1 MGQQRTTGE
10 SRHLTRIVVTGASGN
25 YGRSFTDKL
34 IAQGRARDLILITR
48 TPAKLA
54 DRVEQGCE
62 VRYGDFDKPETL
74 RSAVAGA
81 DKMLLI
87 SGTRVGARVVQH
99 KAAIDAAAQAG
110 VQHIAYTS
118 FIGIDDPANPAEV
131 RHDHIETER
140 LIRASGMAWTMLRD
154 AHYADAMILMAG
166 PGVMQTGQWV
176 SNSGEGRE
184 AMVWREDCV
193 ESAVAVLTTD
203 GHEGRIYNIT
213 GPDLQTFSEVT
224 EILSEV
230 TGKPIRYV
238 PVDDEQ
244 QYAIFDAMG
253 IPRRPVDD
261 SYVGGIPWNSDDM
274 VTFGQAIREGF
285 LEICTNDVELL
296 TGRPARSV
304 RQMIEENVGM
314 LRAAAD

>member
-1 MGQQRTTGE
+1 M
-10 SRHLTRIVVTGASGN
+10 TRIVVTGASGN
-25 YGRSFTDKL
+25 YGRAFTDAL
-34 IAQGRARDLILITR
+34 IAKGCAQDLILITR

-54 DRVEQGCE
+54 DRITQGCE

-74 RSAVAGA
+74 QAAVMGA

-99 KAAIDAAAQAG
+99 KAAIDAAAKAG
-110 VQHIAYTS
+110 VTHIAYTS

-131 RHDHIETER
+131 RHDHIETEH

-166 PGVMQTGQWV
+166 PGVMQSGQWI
-176 SNSGEGRE
+176 SNAGGGLE
-184 AMVWREDCV
+184 AMVWRDDCV
-193 ESAVAVLTTD
+193 AAAVAVMTSD
-203 GHEGRIYNIT
+203 GHEGQTYNIT
-213 GPDLQTFSEVT
+213 GPELQTFEHVT
-224 EILSEV
+224 AILSDV
-230 TGKPIRYV
+230 TGKPISYV
-238 PVDDEQ
+238 SVDDDQ
-244 QYAIFDAMG
+244 QYAMFDAMG

-261 SYVGGIPWNSDDM
+261 QTVGGLPWNSDDM

-285 LEICTNDVELL
+285 LEVCTKDVERL

-304 RQMIEENVGM
+304 RQMIEENVEF
-314 LRAAAD
+314 LRSAAQ

>member
-1 MGQQRTTGE
+1 M
-10 SRHLTRIVVTGASGN
+10 TRIVVTGASGN
-25 YGRSFTDKL
+25 YGRAFTDAL
-34 IAQGRARDLILITR
+34 IAKGRAQDLILITR
-48 TPAKLA
+48 TPAKLT
-54 DRVEQGCE
+54 DRVAQGCE

-74 RSAVAGA
+74 AAAVTGA

-99 KAAIDAAAQAG
+99 KAAIDAAAKAG
-110 VQHIAYTS
+110 VKRIAYTS

-166 PGVMQTGQWV
+166 PGVMQSGQWISNAV
-176 SNSGEGRE
+176 SGLE
-184 AMVWREDCV
+184 AMVWRDDCV
-193 ESAVAVLTTD
+193 AAAVAVMTSD
-203 GHEGRIYNIT
+203 GHEGQTYNIT
-213 GPDLQTFSEVT
+213 GPELQTFEEVT
-224 EILSEV
+224 VILSEV
-230 TGKPIRYV
+230 TGKSISYV
-238 PVDDEQ
+238 SVDDDQ
-244 QYAIFDAMG
+244 QYAMFDAMG

-261 SYVGGIPWNSDDM
+261 QTVGGLPWNSDDM

-285 LEICTNDVELL
+285 LEVCTKDVERL

-304 RQMIEENVGM
+304 RQMIEENVEF
-314 LRAAAD
+314 LRSAAQ